1 MAHIE
6 QEEEEY
12 RPFKFKELKV
22 YASTEWLAGNNK
34 KYRQVF
40 DAKDT
45 GYIYAELSFFNKYYD
60 EKVWQV
66 DVELRCYELKKTEKV
81 LCKLN
86 FKRKVS
92 KFDHVV
98 YFREGWGN
106 KKPGIFWKRGVY
118 YWEAVINGEIV
129 GTKYFYVI
137 DSLQSPTENLLELKS
152 LRLYEGQ
159 YDDVNEDDRIYM
171 KSFQAEEA
179 RYIYLELAFNN
190 LYEKH
195 EWQTEI
201 FAKFYNENRELKGQ
215 VNRLRKIK
223 KGEDSIVM
231 SAGWGS
237 NVKGSWKTGKYYI
250 DVMYMDKLLATV
262 PFVLGDEA
270 EEGVPDA
277 ILPAVFPS
285 VIISPEGYVQES
297 FEEIMGKLDSL
308 IGLEDIKT
316 QVRNHAKY
324 IQFLNLRK
332 EKGYKEEDAINVH
345 SVFSG
350 NPGTGKTT
358 VARLLGILYKKM
370 GLLSKGHIT
379 EVDRADLVGEYI
391 GQTAPKV
398 KEQIEKARGG
408 VLFIDEAYSLA
419 RSNDDS
425 KDFGREV
432 IEILVKEMS
441 NGPGDIAVIVAGY
454 PKEITHFVESN
465 PGLKSRFKH
474 FFEFSDYLPQELS
487 SIARYAA
494 ELKEVNL
501 TKSALNYIDHLI
513 VDAFRNRDKSF
524 GNARFIHDLI
534 DKSKVNMGL
543 RIMSSE
549 NPSEL
554 KREDLGQITL
564 DDVKKIKI
572 KKVNSMP
579 DIPIDHALLQL
590 GLYELDSLI
599 GIENVKKEIR
609 ELVEIVSFHKKNGK
623 NVLNNYF
630 LHTVFIGN
638 PGTGKTTVARIL
650 TKIYKALGILER
662 GHMIETDR
670 QGLVAGFVGQTAIKT
685 TERLD
690 EAMGGVLFID
700 EAYALSN
707 FNGLQGDYGNEAIQT
722 ILKKMED
729 QRGQFFIFA
738 AGYPENMDKFL
749 KANPGLN
756 SRFDKRLQF
765 HDYSADELMA
775 IAEKMIK
782 EQSYK
787 LTSAAK
793 TQLKAVM
800 DDMYVK
806 RDKFFGNAR
815 AVRNIVL
822 DVIKFQNLRSSKLT
836 SNKQNSTISVED
848 IHTLI
853 KELDADQGLQKP
865 TIGFKK

>member
-6 QEEEEY
+6 QEEEY

-66 DVELRCYELKKTEKV
+66 DVELRCYELKKSEKV

-92 KFDHVV
+92 KFDHIV

-106 KKPGIFWKRGVY
+106 KKPGVFWKRGVY

-137 DSLQSPTENLLELKS
+137 ESTQAPNENLLELKS
-152 LRLYEGQ
+152 LQLYEGQ
-159 YDDVNEDDRIYM
+159 YDDVNEDDRIYL

-223 KGEDSIVM
+223 KGEESIVM

-237 NVKGSWKTGKYYI
+237 NVKGSWKTGRYYI

-262 PFVLGDEA
+262 PFELGDEA
-270 EEGVPDA
+270 EEGVPNA
-277 ILPAVFPS
+277 VLPASFPS
-285 VIISPEGYVQES
+285 VVISPEGYVQES
-297 FEEIMGKLDSL
+297 FEEIIEKLDSL
-308 IGLEDIKT
+308 IGLEHIKT

-332 EKGYKEEDAINVH
+332 EKGYKEEDSINVH

-454 PKEITHFVESN
+454 PKEITHFIDSN

-487 SIARYAA
+487 EIARFAA
-494 ELKEVNL
+494 ELKEVDL
-501 TKSALNYIDHLI
+501 TQPALDYIDHFI
-513 VDAFRNRDKSF
+513 VDAYRNRDKSF

-543 RIMSSE
+543 RIMSTE
-549 NPSEL
+549 NPNEL
-554 KREDLGQITL
+554 KREALGEIKL
-564 DDVKKIKI
+564 VDVEKIKI
-572 KKVNSMP
+572 KKVNTLPS
-579 DIPIDHALLQL
+579 IPIDKTLLKL
-590 GLYELDSLI
+590 GLAELDSLI
-599 GIENVKKEIR
+599 GIENVKKEIH
-609 ELVEIVSFHKKNGK
+609 ELVSIVSFHKRNGK

-662 GHMIETDR
+662 GHMVETDR

-685 TERLD
+685 TERLE

-765 HDYSADELMA
+765 HDYNAEELMA
-775 IAEKMIK
+775 IAEKMIR

-800 DDMYVK
+800 EDMYLK

-822 DVIKFQNLRSSKLT
+822 DVIKFQNLRSSKLAST
-836 SNKQNSTISVED
+836 KQNSSISVED
-848 IHTLI
+848 IQTLI
-853 KELDADQGLQKP
+853 KELEANQDLQKP

>member
-6 QEEEEY
+6 QEEEY
-12 RPFKFKELKV
+12 RPFKLKELKV

-66 DVELRCYELKKTEKV
+66 DVELRCYELKKSEKV

-92 KFDHVV
+92 KFDHIV

-106 KKPGIFWKRGVY
+106 KKPGVFWKRGVY

-137 DSLQSPTENLLELKS
+137 DSTQAPNENLLELKS
-152 LRLYEGQ
+152 LQLYEGQ
-159 YDDVNEDDRIYM
+159 YDDVNEDDRIYL

-223 KGEDSIVM
+223 KGEESIVM

-237 NVKGSWKTGKYYI
+237 NVKGSWKAGKYYI

-262 PFVLGDEA
+262 PFELGEEE
-270 EEGVPDA
+270 EEGVPNA
-277 ILPAVFPS
+277 VLPATLPS
-285 VIISPEGYVQES
+285 VVISPEGYVQES
-297 FEEIMGKLDSL
+297 FEEIMEKLDSL
-308 IGLEDIKT
+308 IGLEHIKT

-332 EKGYKEEDAINVH
+332 EKGYKEEDSINVH

-370 GLLSKGHIT
+370 GLLSKGHII

-419 RSNDDS
+419 RSDDDS

-454 PKEITHFVESN
+454 PKEITHFIDSN

-487 SIARYAA
+487 EIARFAA
-494 ELKEVNL
+494 ELKEVDL
-501 TKSALNYIDHLI
+501 TQPALDYIDHLI
-513 VDAFRNRDKSF
+513 VDAYRNRDKSF

-543 RIMSSE
+543 RIMSTE
-549 NPSEL
+549 NPNEL
-554 KREDLGQITL
+554 KREALGEIKL
-564 DDVKKIKI
+564 VDVEKIKI
-572 KKVNSMP
+572 KKVNTLPS
-579 DIPIDHALLQL
+579 IPIDNTLLKL
-590 GLYELDSLI
+590 GLAELDSLI
-599 GIENVKKEIR
+599 GIENVKKEIH
-609 ELVEIVSFHKKNGK
+609 ELVSIVSFHKRNGK

-630 LHTVFIGN
+630 LHTVFVGN

-662 GHMIETDR
+662 GHMVETDR

-685 TERLD
+685 TERLE

-765 HDYSADELMA
+765 HDYNAEELMA
-775 IAEKMIK
+775 IAEKMIR

-800 DDMYVK
+800 EDMYMK

-822 DVIKFQNLRSSKLT
+822 DVIKFQNLRSSKLAST
-836 SNKQNSTISVED
+836 KQNSSISVED
-848 IHTLI
+848 IQTLI
-853 KELDADQGLQKP
+853 KELEANQGLQKS

>member
-6 QEEEEY
+6 QEEEY

-66 DVELRCYELKKTEKV
+66 DVELRCYELKKSEKV

-92 KFDHVV
+92 KFDHIV

-106 KKPGIFWKRGVY
+106 KKPGVFWKRGVY
-118 YWEAVINGEIV
+118 YWEAVINGEIA

-137 DSLQSPTENLLELKS
+137 DSTQAPNENLLELKS
-152 LRLYEGQ
+152 LQLYEGQ
-159 YDDVNEDDRIYM
+159 YDDVNEDDRIYL

-223 KGEDSIVM
+223 KGEESIVM

-237 NVKGSWKTGKYYI
+237 NVKGSWKVGKYYI

-262 PFVLGDEA
+262 PFELGEEE
-270 EEGVPDA
+270 EEGVPNA
-277 ILPAVFPS
+277 VLPATLPS
-285 VIISPEGYVQES
+285 VVISPEGYVQES
-297 FEEIMGKLDSL
+297 FEEIMEKLDSL
-308 IGLEDIKT
+308 IGLEHIKT
-316 QVRNHAKY
+316 QVRNHAQY

-332 EKGYKEEDAINVH
+332 EKGYKEEDSINVH

-398 KEQIEKARGG
+398 KKQIEKARGG

-454 PKEITHFVESN
+454 PKEITHFIDSN

-487 SIARYAA
+487 EIARFAA
-494 ELKEVNL
+494 ELKEVDL
-501 TKSALNYIDHLI
+501 TQPALDYIDHLI
-513 VDAFRNRDKSF
+513 VDAYRNRDKSF

-543 RIMSSE
+543 RIMSTE
-549 NPSEL
+549 NPNEL
-554 KREDLGQITL
+554 KREALGEIKL
-564 DDVKKIKI
+564 VDVEKIKI
-572 KKVNSMP
+572 KKVITLPS
-579 DIPIDHALLQL
+579 IPIDNTLLKL
-590 GLYELDSLI
+590 GLSELDSLI
-599 GIENVKKEIR
+599 GIENVKKEIH
-609 ELVEIVSFHKKNGK
+609 ELVSIVSFHKRNGK

-630 LHTVFIGN
+630 LHTVFVGN

-662 GHMIETDR
+662 GHMVETDR

-685 TERLD
+685 TERLE

-765 HDYSADELMA
+765 HDYNAEELMA
-775 IAEKMIK
+775 IAEKMIR

-800 DDMYVK
+800 EDMYMK

-822 DVIKFQNLRSSKLT
+822 DVIKFQNLRSSKLAST
-836 SNKQNSTISVED
+836 KQNSSISVED
-848 IHTLI
+848 IQTLI
-853 KELDADQGLQKP
+853 KELEANQGLQKS

>member
-6 QEEEEY
+6 QEEEY

-45 GYIYAELSFFNKYYD
+45 GYIYAELSFLNKYYD

-66 DVELRCYELKKTEKV
+66 DVELRCYELKKSEKV

-92 KFDHVV
+92 KFDHIV

-106 KKPGIFWKRGVY
+106 KKPRVFWKRGVY

-137 DSLQSPTENLLELKS
+137 DSTQAPNENLLELKS
-152 LRLYEGQ
+152 LQLYEGQ
-159 YDDVNEDDRIYM
+159 YDDVNEDDRIYL

-223 KGEDSIVM
+223 KGEESIVM

-262 PFVLGDEA
+262 PFELGEEA
-270 EEGVPDA
+270 EEGVPNA
-277 ILPAVFPS
+277 VLPATFPS
-285 VIISPEGYVQES
+285 VVISPEGYVQES
-297 FEEIMGKLDSL
+297 FEEIMEKLDSL
-308 IGLEDIKT
+308 IGLEHIKT

-332 EKGYKEEDAINVH
+332 EKGYKEEDSINVH

-379 EVDRADLVGEYI
+379 EVDRADIVGEYI

-454 PKEITHFVESN
+454 PKEITHFIDSN

-487 SIARYAA
+487 EIAQFAA
-494 ELKEVNL
+494 ELKEVEL
-501 TKSALNYIDHLI
+501 TQPALDYIDHLI
-513 VDAFRNRDKSF
+513 VDAYRNRDKSF

-543 RIMSSE
+543 RIMSTE
-549 NPSEL
+549 NPNEL
-554 KREDLGQITL
+554 KREALGEIKL
-564 DDVKKIKI
+564 VDVEKIKI
-572 KKVNSMP
+572 KKVNTLPS
-579 DIPIDHALLQL
+579 IPIDNTLLKL
-590 GLYELDSLI
+590 GLAELDSLI
-599 GIENVKKEIR
+599 GIENVKKEIH
-609 ELVEIVSFHKKNGK
+609 ELVSIVSFHKRNGK

-662 GHMIETDR
+662 GHMVETDR

-765 HDYSADELMA
+765 HDYNAEELMA
-775 IAEKMIK
+775 IAEKMIR

-800 DDMYVK
+800 EDMYMK

-822 DVIKFQNLRSSKLT
+822 DVIKFQNLRSSKLAST
-836 SNKQNSTISVED
+836 KQNSSISVED
-848 IHTLI
+848 IQTLI
-853 KELDADQGLQKP
+853 KELEANQGLQKP

>member
-6 QEEEEY
+6 QEEEY

-66 DVELRCYELKKTEKV
+66 DVELRCYELKKSEKV

-92 KFDHVV
+92 KFDHIV

-106 KKPGIFWKRGVY
+106 KKPGVFWKRGVY

-137 DSLQSPTENLLELKS
+137 DSTQAPNENLLELKS
-152 LRLYEGQ
+152 LQLYEGQ
-159 YDDVNEDDRIYM
+159 YDDVNEDDRIYL

-223 KGEDSIVM
+223 KGEESIVM

-237 NVKGSWKTGKYYI
+237 NVKGSWKTGRYYI

-262 PFVLGDEA
+262 PFELGDEA
-270 EEGVPDA
+270 EEGVPNA
-277 ILPAVFPS
+277 VLPASFPS
-285 VIISPEGYVQES
+285 VVISPEGYVQES
-297 FEEIMGKLDSL
+297 FEEIIEKLDSL
-308 IGLEDIKT
+308 IGLEHIKT

-332 EKGYKEEDAINVH
+332 EKGYKEEDSINVH

-454 PKEITHFVESN
+454 PKEITYFIDSN

-487 SIARYAA
+487 EIARFAA
-494 ELKEVNL
+494 ELKEVDL
-501 TKSALNYIDHLI
+501 TQPALDYIDHFI
-513 VDAFRNRDKSF
+513 VDAYRNRDKSF

-543 RIMSSE
+543 RIMTTE
-549 NPSEL
+549 NPNEL
-554 KREDLGQITL
+554 KREAFGEIKLV
-564 DDVKKIKI
+564 DVEKIKI
-572 KKVNSMP
+572 KKVNTLPS
-579 DIPIDHALLQL
+579 IPIDKTLLKL
-590 GLYELDSLI
+590 GLAELDSLI
-599 GIENVKKEIR
+599 GIENVKKEIH
-609 ELVEIVSFHKKNGK
+609 ELVSIVSFHKKNGK

-662 GHMIETDR
+662 GHMVETDR

-685 TERLD
+685 TERLE
-690 EAMGGVLFID
+690 EAMSGVLFID

-765 HDYSADELMA
+765 HDYNAEELMA
-775 IAEKMIK
+775 IAEKMIR

-800 DDMYVK
+800 EDMYLK

-822 DVIKFQNLRSSKLT
+822 DVIKFQNLRSSKLAST
-836 SNKQNSTISVED
+836 KQNSSISVED
-848 IHTLI
+848 IQTFI
-853 KELDADQGLQKP
+853 KELEANQGLQKP

>member
-6 QEEEEY
+6 QEEEY

-66 DVELRCYELKKTEKV
+66 DVELRCYELKKSEKV

-92 KFDHVV
+92 KFDHIV

-106 KKPGIFWKRGVY
+106 KKPGVFWKRGVY

-137 DSLQSPTENLLELKS
+137 DSTQAPNENLLELKS
-152 LRLYEGQ
+152 LQLYEGQ
-159 YDDVNEDDRIYM
+159 YDDVNEDDRIYL

-223 KGEDSIVM
+223 KGEESIVM

-237 NVKGSWKTGKYYI
+237 NVKGSWKAGKYYI

-262 PFVLGDEA
+262 PFELGEEE
-270 EEGVPDA
+270 EEGVPNA
-277 ILPAVFPS
+277 VLPATLPS
-285 VIISPEGYVQES
+285 VVISPEGYVQES
-297 FEEIMGKLDSL
+297 FEEIMEKLDSL
-308 IGLEDIKT
+308 IGLEHIKT

-332 EKGYKEEDAINVH
+332 EKGYKEEDSINVH

-454 PKEITHFVESN
+454 PKEITHFIDSN

-487 SIARYAA
+487 EIARFAA
-494 ELKEVNL
+494 ELKEVEL
-501 TKSALNYIDHLI
+501 TQPALDYIDYLI
-513 VDAFRNRDKSF
+513 VDAYRNRDKSF

-543 RIMSSE
+543 RIMSTE
-549 NPSEL
+549 NPNEL
-554 KREDLGQITL
+554 KREALGEIKL
-564 DDVKKIKI
+564 VDVEKIKI
-572 KKVNSMP
+572 KKVNKLPS
-579 DIPIDHALLQL
+579 IPIDNTLLKL
-590 GLYELDSLI
+590 GLAELDSLI
-599 GIENVKKEIR
+599 GIENVKKEIH
-609 ELVEIVSFHKKNGK
+609 ELVSIVSFHKRNGK

-630 LHTVFIGN
+630 LHTVFVGN

-662 GHMIETDR
+662 GHMVETDR

-685 TERLD
+685 TERLE

-765 HDYSADELMA
+765 HDYNAEELMA
-775 IAEKMIK
+775 IAEKMIR

-800 DDMYVK
+800 EDMYMK

-822 DVIKFQNLRSSKLT
+822 DVIKFQNLRSSKLAST
-836 SNKQNSTISVED
+836 KQNSSISVED
-848 IHTLI
+848 IQTLI
-853 KELDADQGLQKP
+853 KELEANQGLQKS

>member
-6 QEEEEY
+6 QEEEY

-66 DVELRCYELKKTEKV
+66 DVELRCYELKKSEKV

-92 KFDHVV
+92 KFDHIV

-106 KKPGIFWKRGVY
+106 KKPGVFWKRGVY

-137 DSLQSPTENLLELKS
+137 DSTQAPNENLLELKS
-152 LRLYEGQ
+152 LQLYEGQ
-159 YDDVNEDDRIYM
+159 YDDVNEDDRIYL

-223 KGEDSIVM
+223 KGEESIVM

-262 PFVLGDEA
+262 PFELGDEA
-270 EEGVPDA
+270 EEGVPNA
-277 ILPAVFPS
+277 VLPASFPS
-285 VIISPEGYVQES
+285 VVISPEGYVQES
-297 FEEIMGKLDSL
+297 FEEIIEKLDSL
-308 IGLEDIKT
+308 IGLEHIKT

-332 EKGYKEEDAINVH
+332 EKGYKEEDSINVH

-454 PKEITHFVESN
+454 PKEITHLIDSN

-487 SIARYAA
+487 EIARFAA
-494 ELKEVNL
+494 ELKEVDL
-501 TKSALNYIDHLI
+501 TQPALDYIDHLI
-513 VDAFRNRDKSF
+513 VDAYRNRDKSF

-543 RIMSSE
+543 RIMTTE
-549 NPSEL
+549 NPNEL
-554 KREDLGQITL
+554 KREAFGEIKLV
-564 DDVKKIKI
+564 DVEKIKI
-572 KKVNSMP
+572 KKVNTLPS
-579 DIPIDHALLQL
+579 IPIDKTLLKL
-590 GLYELDSLI
+590 GLAELDSLI
-599 GIENVKKEIR
+599 GIENVKKEIH
-609 ELVEIVSFHKKNGK
+609 ELVSIVSFHKKNGK

-662 GHMIETDR
+662 GHMVETDR

-685 TERLD
+685 TERLE
-690 EAMGGVLFID
+690 EAMSGVLFID

-765 HDYSADELMA
+765 HDYNAEELMA
-775 IAEKMIK
+775 IAEKMIR

-787 LTSAAK
+787 LTSTAK

-800 DDMYVK
+800 EDMYLK

-822 DVIKFQNLRSSKLT
+822 DVIKFQNLRSSKLAST
-836 SNKQNSTISVED
+836 KQNSSISVED
-848 IHTLI
+848 IQTLI
-853 KELDADQGLQKP
+853 KELEANQDLQKP

>member
-6 QEEEEY
+6 QEEEY

-66 DVELRCYELKKTEKV
+66 DVELRCYELKKSEKV

-92 KFDHVV
+92 KFDHIV

-106 KKPGIFWKRGVY
+106 KKPGVFWKRGVY
-118 YWEAVINGEIV
+118 YWEAVINGEIA

-137 DSLQSPTENLLELKS
+137 DSTQAPNENLLELKS
-152 LRLYEGQ
+152 LQLYEGQ
-159 YDDVNEDDRIYM
+159 YDDVNEDDRIYL

-223 KGEDSIVM
+223 KGEESIVM

-237 NVKGSWKTGKYYI
+237 NVKGSWKVGKYYI

-262 PFVLGDEA
+262 PFELGEEE
-270 EEGVPDA
+270 EEGVPNA
-277 ILPAVFPS
+277 VLPATLPS
-285 VIISPEGYVQES
+285 VVISPEGYVQES
-297 FEEIMGKLDSL
+297 FEEIMEKLDSL
-308 IGLEDIKT
+308 IGLEHIKT
-316 QVRNHAKY
+316 QVRNHAQY

-332 EKGYKEEDAINVH
+332 EKGYKEEDSINVH

-398 KEQIEKARGG
+398 KKQIEKARGG

-454 PKEITHFVESN
+454 PKEITHFIDSN

-487 SIARYAA
+487 EIARFAA
-494 ELKEVNL
+494 ELKEVDL
-501 TKSALNYIDHLI
+501 TQPALDYIDHLI
-513 VDAFRNRDKSF
+513 VDAYRNRDKSF

-543 RIMSSE
+543 RIMSTE
-549 NPSEL
+549 NPNEL
-554 KREDLGQITL
+554 KREALGEIKL
-564 DDVKKIKI
+564 VDVEKIKI
-572 KKVNSMP
+572 KKVNTLPS
-579 DIPIDHALLQL
+579 IPIDNTLLKL
-590 GLYELDSLI
+590 GLAELDSLI
-599 GIENVKKEIR
+599 GIENVKKEIH
-609 ELVEIVSFHKKNGK
+609 ELVSIVSFHKRNGK

-662 GHMIETDR
+662 GHMVETDR

-685 TERLD
+685 TERLE
-690 EAMGGVLFID
+690 EAMSGVLFID

-765 HDYSADELMA
+765 HDYNVEELMA
-775 IAEKMIK
+775 IAEKMIR

-800 DDMYVK
+800 EDMYLK

-822 DVIKFQNLRSSKLT
+822 DVIKFQNLRSSKLAST
-836 SNKQNSTISVED
+836 KQNSSISVED
-848 IHTLI
+848 IQTLI
-853 KELDADQGLQKP
+853 KELEANQDLQKP

>member
-1 MAHIE
+1 MAQLDKV
-6 QEEEEY
+6 QEHK
-12 RPFKFKELKV
+12 PFKFRELKV
-22 YASTEWLAGNNK
+22 YSSTEWLAGNNK

-40 DAKDT
+40 DAKNT

-66 DVELRCYELKKTEKV
+66 EVELRCFELGKKEKS

-92 KFDHVV
+92 KFDNVV

-106 KKPGIFWKRGVY
+106 KKKGVFWKRGTY
-118 YWEAVINGEIV
+118 YWEAYINNELV

-137 DSLQSPTENLLELKS
+137 DSLQAEEENLLELKS
-152 LRLYEGQ
+152 LQLYEGQ
-159 YDDVNEDDRIYM
+159 YDDVIEEERQYM
-171 KSFQAEEA
+171 KAFNSEES
-179 RYIYLELAFNN
+179 RYVYLELAFKN
-190 LYEKH
+190 LFPKEP
-195 EWQTEI
+195 WQTEI

-223 KGEDSIVM
+223 KGEETLVI

-237 NVKGSWKTGKYYI
+237 NVKGSWKPGMYYI
-250 DVMYMDKLLATV
+250 DVMFLDRLLATV
-262 PFVLGDEA
+262 PFELGPED
-270 EEGVPDA
+270 EEGLPSP
-277 ILPAVFPS
+277 ILPETFPGI
-285 VIISPEGYVQES
+285 VISPLEETDNNT
-297 FEEIMGKLDSL
+297 FEEIMEKLDRL
-308 IGLEDIKT
+308 IGLDHIKT

-324 IQFLNLRK
+324 IQFLGLRK
-332 EKGYKEEDAINVH
+332 EKGYKEEDSINVH

-358 VARLLGILYKKM
+358 VARLLGALYKKM
-370 GLLSKGHIT
+370 GLLTKGHVH

-408 VLFIDEAYSLA
+408 VLFIDEAYALA

-441 NGPGDIAVIVAGY
+441 NGPGDLAVIVAGY
-454 PKEITHFVESN
+454 PKEVKHFVDSN

-487 SIARYAA
+487 KIAAFASI
-494 ELKEVNL
+494 EKEVEL
-501 TKSALNYIDHLI
+501 TKDAIVHIDHLI
-513 VDAFRNRDKSF
+513 VNAFRNRDVSF

-534 DKSKVNMGL
+534 DKAKVNMGL
-543 RIMSSE
+543 RIMNTS
-549 NPSEL
+549 NPEL
-554 KREDLGQITL
+554 LSREEIGNIILE
-564 DDVKKIKI
+564 DVQKINLNKKKP
-572 KKVNSMP
+572 VP
-579 DIPIDHALLQL
+579 EIPIDEELLKL
-590 GLYELDSLI
+590 SIAELDGLI
-599 GIENVKKEIR
+599 GIKNVKQQIH
-609 ELVEIVSFHKKNGK
+609 ELVSIVSFHKKNGK

-630 LHTVFIGN
+630 LHTVLVGN

-662 GHMIETDR
+662 GHMVETDR

-685 TERLD
+685 AERID
-690 EAMGGVLFID
+690 EASGGVLFID

-722 ILKKMED
+722 ILKRMED
-729 QRGQFFIFA
+729 QRGEFFVFA
-738 AGYPENMDKFL
+738 AGYPDNMDKFL

-756 SRFDKRLQF
+756 SRFDKRLIF
-765 HDYSADELMA
+765 NDYNPAELFDIA
-775 IAEKMIK
+775 IKMLSEQGYKVNKGAIDKLKQTLIK
-782 EQSYK
+782 LHQ
-787 LTSAAK
+787 
-793 TQLKAVM
+793 Q
-800 DDMYVK
+800 
-806 RDKFFGNAR
+806 RDKYFGNAR
-815 AVRNIVL
+815 AVRNIIL
-822 DVIKFQNLRSSKLT
+822 DLIKYQNLRLAKAQSKRANY
-836 SNKQNSTISVED
+836 SISVD
-848 IHTLI
+848 DLQILMT
-853 KELDADQGLQKP
+853 ELDADKGLKKS
-865 TIGFKK
+865 TIGFNK

>member
-6 QEEEEY
+6 QEEEY

-66 DVELRCYELKKTEKV
+66 DVELRCYELKKSEKV

-92 KFDHVV
+92 KFDHIV

-106 KKPGIFWKRGVY
+106 KKPGVFWKRGVY
-118 YWEAVINGEIV
+118 YWEVVINGEIV

-137 DSLQSPTENLLELKS
+137 DSTQAPNENLLELKS
-152 LRLYEGQ
+152 LQLYEGQ
-159 YDDVNEDDRIYM
+159 YDDVNEDDRIYL

-223 KGEDSIVM
+223 KGEESIVM

-262 PFVLGDEA
+262 PFELGDEA
-270 EEGVPDA
+270 EEGVPNA
-277 ILPAVFPS
+277 VLPATLPS
-285 VIISPEGYVQES
+285 VVISPEGYVQES
-297 FEEIMGKLDSL
+297 FEEIIEKLDSL
-308 IGLEDIKT
+308 IGLEHIKT

-332 EKGYKEEDAINVH
+332 EKGYKEEDSINVH

-454 PKEITHFVESN
+454 PKEITHFIDSN

-487 SIARYAA
+487 EIARFAA
-494 ELKEVNL
+494 ELKEVDL
-501 TKSALNYIDHLI
+501 TQPALDYIDHLI
-513 VDAFRNRDKSF
+513 VDAYRNRDKSF

-543 RIMSSE
+543 RIMSTE
-549 NPSEL
+549 NPNEL
-554 KREDLGQITL
+554 KREALGEIKL
-564 DDVKKIKI
+564 VDVEKIKI
-572 KKVNSMP
+572 KKVNTLPS
-579 DIPIDHALLQL
+579 IPIDNTLLKL
-590 GLYELDSLI
+590 GLAELDSLI
-599 GIENVKKEIR
+599 GIENVKKEIH
-609 ELVEIVSFHKKNGK
+609 ELVSIVSFHKRNGK

-630 LHTVFIGN
+630 LHTVFVGN

-662 GHMIETDR
+662 GHMVETDR

-685 TERLD
+685 TERLE

-765 HDYSADELMA
+765 HDYNAEELMA
-775 IAEKMIK
+775 IAEKMIR

-800 DDMYVK
+800 EDMYMK

-822 DVIKFQNLRSSKLT
+822 DVIKFQNLRSSKLAST
-836 SNKQNSTISVED
+836 KQNLSISVED
-848 IHTLI
+848 IQTLI
-853 KELDADQGLQKP
+853 KELEANQGLQKS

>member
-1 MAHIE
+1 
-6 QEEEEY
+6 
-12 RPFKFKELKV
+12 
-22 YASTEWLAGNNK
+22 
-34 KYRQVF
+34 
-40 DAKDT
+40 
-45 GYIYAELSFFNKYYD
+45 
-60 EKVWQV
+60 
-66 DVELRCYELKKTEKV
+66 
-81 LCKLN
+81 
-86 FKRKVS
+86 
-92 KFDHVV
+92 
-98 YFREGWGN
+98 
-106 KKPGIFWKRGVY
+106 
-118 YWEAVINGEIV
+118 
-129 GTKYFYVI
+129 
-137 DSLQSPTENLLELKS
+137 
-152 LRLYEGQ
+152 
-159 YDDVNEDDRIYM
+159 
-171 KSFQAEEA
+171 
-179 RYIYLELAFNN
+179 
-190 LYEKH
+190 
-195 EWQTEI
+195 
-201 FAKFYNENRELKGQ
+201 
-215 VNRLRKIK
+215 
-223 KGEDSIVM
+223 M

-237 NVKGSWKTGKYYI
+237 NVKGSWKAGKYYI

-262 PFVLGDEA
+262 PFELGEEE
-270 EEGVPDA
+270 EEGVPNA
-277 ILPAVFPS
+277 VLPATLPS
-285 VIISPEGYVQES
+285 VVISPEGYVQES
-297 FEEIMGKLDSL
+297 FEEIMEKLDSL
-308 IGLEDIKT
+308 IGLEHIKT

-332 EKGYKEEDAINVH
+332 EKGYKEEDSIHVH

-454 PKEITHFVESN
+454 PKEITHFIDSN

-487 SIARYAA
+487 EIARFAA
-494 ELKEVNL
+494 ELKEVDL
-501 TKSALNYIDHLI
+501 TQPALDYIDYLI
-513 VDAFRNRDKSF
+513 VDAYRNRDKSF

-543 RIMSSE
+543 RIMSTE
-549 NPSEL
+549 NPNEL
-554 KREDLGQITL
+554 KREALGEIKL
-564 DDVKKIKI
+564 VDVEKIKI
-572 KKVNSMP
+572 KKVNTLPS
-579 DIPIDHALLQL
+579 IPIDNTLLKL
-590 GLYELDSLI
+590 GLAELDSLI
-599 GIENVKKEIR
+599 GIENVKKEIH
-609 ELVEIVSFHKKNGK
+609 ELVSIVSFHKRNGK

-630 LHTVFIGN
+630 LHTVFVGN

-662 GHMIETDR
+662 GHMVETDR

-685 TERLD
+685 TERLE

-765 HDYSADELMA
+765 HDYNAEELMA
-775 IAEKMIK
+775 IAEKMIR

-800 DDMYVK
+800 EDMYMK

-822 DVIKFQNLRSSKLT
+822 DVIKFQNLRSSKLAST
-836 SNKQNSTISVED
+836 KQNSSISVED
-848 IHTLI
+848 IQTLI
-853 KELDADQGLQKP
+853 KELEANQGLQKS

>member
-6 QEEEEY
+6 QEEEY

-66 DVELRCYELKKTEKV
+66 DVELRCYELKKSEKV

-92 KFDHVV
+92 KFDHIV

-106 KKPGIFWKRGVY
+106 KKPGVFWKRGVY

-137 DSLQSPTENLLELKS
+137 DSTQAPNENLLELKS
-152 LRLYEGQ
+152 LQLYEGQ
-159 YDDVNEDDRIYM
+159 YDDVNEDDRIYL

-223 KGEDSIVM
+223 KGEESIVM

-237 NVKGSWKTGKYYI
+237 NVKGSWKAGKYYI

-262 PFVLGDEA
+262 PFELGEEE
-270 EEGVPDA
+270 EEGVPNA
-277 ILPAVFPS
+277 VLPATLPS
-285 VIISPEGYVQES
+285 VVISPEGYVQES
-297 FEEIMGKLDSL
+297 FEEIMEKLDSL
-308 IGLEDIKT
+308 IGLEHIKT

-332 EKGYKEEDAINVH
+332 EKGYKEEDSINVH

-370 GLLSKGHIT
+370 GLLSKGHII

-419 RSNDDS
+419 RSDDDS

-454 PKEITHFVESN
+454 PKEITHFIDSN

-487 SIARYAA
+487 EIARFAA
-494 ELKEVNL
+494 ELKEVDL
-501 TKSALNYIDHLI
+501 TQPALDYIDHLI
-513 VDAFRNRDKSF
+513 VDAYRNRDKSF

-543 RIMSSE
+543 RIMSTE
-549 NPSEL
+549 NPNEL
-554 KREDLGQITL
+554 KREALGEIKL
-564 DDVKKIKI
+564 VDVEKIKI
-572 KKVNSMP
+572 KKVNTLPS
-579 DIPIDHALLQL
+579 IPIDNTLLKL
-590 GLYELDSLI
+590 GLAELDSLI
-599 GIENVKKEIR
+599 GIENVKKEIH
-609 ELVEIVSFHKKNGK
+609 ELVSIVSFHKRNGK

-630 LHTVFIGN
+630 LHTVFVGN

-662 GHMIETDR
+662 GHMVETDR

-685 TERLD
+685 TERLE

-765 HDYSADELMA
+765 HDYNAEELMA
-775 IAEKMIK
+775 IAEKMIR

-800 DDMYVK
+800 EDMYMK

-822 DVIKFQNLRSSKLT
+822 DVIKFQNLRSSKLAST
-836 SNKQNSTISVED
+836 KQNSSISVED
-848 IHTLI
+848 IQTLI
-853 KELDADQGLQKP
+853 KELEANQGLQKS

>member
-6 QEEEEY
+6 QEEEY

-66 DVELRCYELKKTEKV
+66 DVELRCYELKKSEKV

-86 FKRKVS
+86 FKRKAS
-92 KFDHVV
+92 KFDHIV

-106 KKPGIFWKRGVY
+106 KKPGVFWKRGVY
-118 YWEAVINGEIV
+118 YWEAVINGEIA

-137 DSLQSPTENLLELKS
+137 DSTQAPNENLLELKS
-152 LRLYEGQ
+152 LQLYEGQ
-159 YDDVNEDDRIYM
+159 YDDVNEDDRIYL

-223 KGEDSIVM
+223 KGEESIVM

-237 NVKGSWKTGKYYI
+237 NVKGSWKVGKYYI

-262 PFVLGDEA
+262 PFELGEEE
-270 EEGVPDA
+270 EEGVPNA
-277 ILPAVFPS
+277 VLPATLPS
-285 VIISPEGYVQES
+285 VVISPEGYVQES
-297 FEEIMGKLDSL
+297 FEEIMEKLDSL
-308 IGLEDIKT
+308 IGLEHIKT
-316 QVRNHAKY
+316 QVRNHAQY

-332 EKGYKEEDAINVH
+332 EKGYKEEDSINVH

-398 KEQIEKARGG
+398 KKQIEKARGG

-454 PKEITHFVESN
+454 PKEITHFIDSN

-487 SIARYAA
+487 EIARFAA
-494 ELKEVNL
+494 ELKEVDL
-501 TKSALNYIDHLI
+501 TQPALDYIDHLI
-513 VDAFRNRDKSF
+513 VDAYRNRDKSF

-543 RIMSSE
+543 RIMSTE
-549 NPSEL
+549 NPNEL
-554 KREDLGQITL
+554 KREALGEIKL
-564 DDVKKIKI
+564 VDVEKIKI
-572 KKVNSMP
+572 KKVITLPS
-579 DIPIDHALLQL
+579 IPIDNTLLKL
-590 GLYELDSLI
+590 GLSELDSLI
-599 GIENVKKEIR
+599 GIENVKKEIH
-609 ELVEIVSFHKKNGK
+609 ELVSIVSFHKRNGK

-630 LHTVFIGN
+630 LHTVFVGN

-662 GHMIETDR
+662 GHMVETDR

-685 TERLD
+685 TERLE

-765 HDYSADELMA
+765 HDYNAEELMA
-775 IAEKMIK
+775 IAEKMIR

-800 DDMYVK
+800 EDMYMK

-822 DVIKFQNLRSSKLT
+822 DVIKFQNLRSSKLAST
-836 SNKQNSTISVED
+836 KQNSSISVED
-848 IHTLI
+848 IQTLI
-853 KELDADQGLQKP
+853 KELEANQGLQKS